1 MNIGIKTTITDT
13 LQIQIQIL
21 IMRTWKH
28 EQLHEQIQNFGTD
41 TDTVTVTDTDTMAQ
55 IIMDTEYTYITT
67 VETIEIGNT

>member
-1 MNIGIKTTITDT
+1 
-13 LQIQIQIL
+13 
-21 IMRTWKH
+21 MRTWKH